1 MGRINFTL
9 CAGAATNRCSVF
21 SSSSLV
27 SFIFVAFFSL
37 VLFFMYVARATVQC
51 RWLGINRGK

>member
-27 SFIFVAFFSL
+27 SFIFVA
-37 VLFFMYVARATVQC
+37 LFFTSFVFYVCSSRDRAMPLAGNQ
-51 RWLGINRGK
+51 